1 MFAGRG
7 MAVLQCANRSM
18 AGSVSMPVAVAARAA
33 ANRTAVPGPQPTSTT
48 RSAPVNSAASATAR
62 TRGPCPAAIHS
73 AVMTRQARP
82 AIPAPARRV
91 LVLLTVDHR
100 PPGAAVSLPSAAP
113 GKMAGLDLAS
123 EPASSAH
130 RTQDG
135 HGVMP
140 SGMPGRGTWTAS
152 WPGPTARSSI
162 TRWRGPRAGNHHAA
176 SVTRILNRRCCS
188 PEVQHV
194 PGPARAGHE

>member
-91 LVLLTVDHR
+91 LVLLIVDHR
-100 PPGAAVSLPSAAP
+100 PSGRRSAACTQRP
-113 GKMAGLDLAS
+113 AKWRVLTSPANLRRGVPDAVRSRRHVQRNAESRYLDGL
-123 EPASSAH
+123 
-130 RTQDG
+130 
-135 HGVMP
+135 V
-140 SGMPGRGTWTAS
+140 
-152 WPGPTARSSI
+152 
-162 TRWRGPRAGNHHAA
+162 
-176 SVTRILNRRCCS
+176 
-188 PEVQHV
+188 
-194 PGPARAGHE
+194 ARAHSEVVDHPLAGTPRRESSRRFGDPHPQPPVLFS

>member
-91 LVLLTVDHR
+91 LVLLIVDHR
-100 PPGAAVSLPSAAP
+100 PPGRRSASRP
-113 GKMAGLDLAS
+113 QR
-123 EPASSAH
+123 PAKWRVLTSPANQRRR
-130 RTQDG
+130 RT
-135 HGVMP
+135 
-140 SGMPGRGTWTAS
+140 GRGTVTAS
-152 WPGPTARSSI
+152 CPAECRVAVPGRPRGPGPQRGRRSPAAGDPAPAII
-162 TRWRGPRAGNHHAA
+162 TPLR
-176 SVTRILNRRCCS
+176 
-188 PEVQHV
+188 
-194 PGPARAGHE
+194 